1 MTRAAIPA
9 NTRLVAEECGV
20 AGIWTPPNTP
30 SPEPARLA
38 FFALYALQHRGQES
52 AGLASG
58 DGVRVRVIKRMGLV
72 GQAFAEPDLTDL
84 VGNVAM
90 GHTRYSTTGSSRIEN
105 AQPMVVH
112 DPDLGSLAVGHN
124 GNLINAR
131 ELRAELSERGV
142 IFDTSSDT
150 EVLLKVIEHAPG
162 TSWDE
167 RISGALPRL
176 QGAWSLVFVSPRAVY
191 AARDPLGVRP
201 LVLGRRGPAL
211 VVASETCALETI
223 GATFVRDVQPGELL
237 RLDAAG
243 FTVLAESA
251 ASRRALCVFE
261 YVYLAAASSRMG
273 GVSMY
278 AARERM
284 GEILA
289 EEHFVDADVVI
300 PVPDSAIP
308 SAIGFARRSGIEF
321 REGLIKNRYI
331 GRTFIQ
337 PNQELREHNVA
348 LKYNTL
354 GDVLEGKRVVVVDDS
369 IVRGST
375 SGPIVRLLRRA
386 GATEVHMR
394 ICSPPIQHP
403 CYFGVDMARRAELI
417 AAHKSVEEIREHI
430 GADTLGYLSL
440 DGLVRATGGRAS
452 DFCSACFTGEYP
464 IPIQLELDKT
474 SLEVDARAPARIS

>member
-1 MTRAAIPA
+1 MRAAVPA

-20 AGIWTPPNTP
+20 AGIWMPPGALG
-30 SPEPARLA
+30 SEAARLA

-58 DGVRVRVIKRMGLV
+58 DGTRVRVLKRMGLV
-72 GQAFAEPDLTDL
+72 GQAFAEPDLEEL
-84 VGNVAM
+84 IGNVAM
-90 GHTRYSTTGSSRIEN
+90 GHTRYSTTGSSNIEN

-131 ELRAELSERGV
+131 DLRDRLRDEGV
-142 IFDTSSDT
+142 VFETSSDT
-150 EVLLKVIEHAPG
+150 EVLLKVIQRARG
-162 TSWDE
+162 ASWDARLRE
-167 RISGALPRL
+167 ALPL
-176 QGAWSLVFVSPRAVY
+176 LLGAWSLVLVTPRAVY

-201 LVLGRRGPAL
+201 LVLGRHGTAH
-211 VVASETCALETI
+211 VVASETCALDTI
-223 GATFVRDVQPGELL
+223 GATFVREIQAGEVL
-237 RLDAAG
+237 RIDDGGL
-243 FTVLAESA
+243 TIVSETPAE
-251 ASRRALCVFE
+251 RRALCVFE
-261 YVYLAAASSRMG
+261 FVYLAAASSKMG

-289 EEHFVDADVVI
+289 DEHPADADVVI

-337 PNQELREHNVA
+337 PSQELREHNVA

-354 GDVLEGKRVVVVDDS
+354 DDVLDGKRVVVVDDS

-375 SGPIVRLLRRA
+375 SGPIVKLLRRA
-386 GATEVHMR
+386 GAREVHMR

-417 AAHKSVEEIREHI
+417 AAHKTVEEIRAYV
-430 GADTLGYLSL
+430 GADSLGYLSL
-440 DGLVRATGGRAS
+440 DGLVRATGGTTR
-452 DFCSACFTGEYP
+452 DFCSACFTGDYP
-464 IPIQLELDKT
+464 IPVQLELSK
-474 SLEVDARAPARIS
+474 SALEVR